1 MLAGVTAIAITVLL
15 VVHMLG
21 ALADVGRKDTTLRYP
36 DYGDGRVRS
45 GGDGAIANMRYHQ
58 DMSNGE
64 RMQQETS

>member
-1 MLAGVTAIAITVLL
+1 MGVTAITITVVL
-15 VVHMLG
+15 VARMVG
-21 ALADVGRKDTTLRYP
+21 ALADVGRNDTTLRYP

-45 GGDGAIANMRYHQ
+45 GGDDAIANMRYHQ